1 MSDNFNSNKDD
12 VINVKF
18 NKIKKSTKLVTTL
31 VIIIALALVLIVN
44 CVYMVDNRESA
55 VVLRFGE
62 FEQVVD
68 NAGIHFKVPIADTV
82 RKVPTEKVFKMEYG
96 FTTAQEG
103 TKTTNPEYAVQSDEG
118 RVIVD
123 GANNNASLVMLNLVI
138 QYKIDD
144 PRNYL
149 FKVDDVE
156 GTLRLALE
164 DVVRNSYQKFT
175 LDDART
181 NKGAIDDVIMPELQ
195 KKLRDYEAGILV
207 QAVETQN
214 VELLPAVE
222 EAYRQKENANQYKKS
237 KLEEAEKY
245 NNTIIPQAEA
255 EAQQIEQDAF
265 GYKAEVMANAKASV
279 AEFEAL
285 YEEYKL
291 NPSIV
296 KEKYYI
302 ESMRE
307 FITNNNIILDITNDS
322 NIYKFY
328 NMENDQAVKQQIS
341 SKEQTSSKD
350 N

>member
-12 VINVKF
+12 VINIKF
-18 NKIKKSTKLVTTL
+18 NKIKKNTKLLITIGV
-31 VIIIALALVLIVN
+31 IIALAAILLAN
-44 CVYMVDNRESA
+44 CFYMVDNRESA
-55 VVLRFGE
+55 VILRFGE

-68 NAGIHFKVPIADTV
+68 TAGIHLKVPIADTV

-96 FTTAQEG
+96 FKTAQEG
-103 TKTTNPEYAVQSDEG
+103 TKTTNPEYAIQNDEG

-138 QYKIDD
+138 QYKIDNS
-144 PRNYL
+144 RNYL

-181 NKGAIDDVIMPELQ
+181 NKGAIDDVIFPELQ
-195 KKLRDYEAGILV
+195 QKLRDYEAGILIK
-207 QAVETQN
+207 AVETQN
-214 VELLPAVE
+214 VELLPAVA
-222 EAYRQKENANQYKKS
+222 EAYRQKENSNQYKKS

-245 NNTIIPQAEA
+245 NNTVIPQAEA
-255 EAQQIEQDAF
+255 EAQEIEQEAF
-265 GYKAEVMANAKASV
+265 GYKAEVIANAKAAV

-285 YEEYKL
+285 YGEYKL

-307 FITNNNIILDITNDS
+307 FITNNNIIMDITNDS

-328 NMENDQAVKQQIS
+328 NLENDEVVKQQIS